1 VALAQRPNPGSVGSD
16 LKGSARTHLP
26 SGRFWANSAGLV
38 LAAVAFSLTPAAGA
52 LASVFHARAKT
63 AIIRAHLIGV
73 PARLR
78 G

>member
-1 VALAQRPNPGSVGSD
+1 
-16 LKGSARTHLP
+16 
-26 SGRFWANSAGLV
+26 